1 MGNAINGRKLKTGK
15 NSHFQK
21 GKEHSSAGQTE
32 ELNVYL
38 VQCFGHQ
45 EMSRCV
51 HYTYHILK
59 QITSCNFDF
68 LL

>member
-21 GKEHSSAGQTE
+21 GKEHTSAGQTE

-45 EMSRCV
+45 EMSRCIY
-51 HYTYHILK
+51 YTYHILK
-59 QITSCNFDF
+59 QITPCNFDF